1 MRSFQP
7 MYMTPSRIALPY
19 GFPNWS
25 GPSSHARK
33 VSALARCCASRAV
46 VIQSSA
52 RPSLCSLWPPTSQA
66 RGIQTV
72 WSAPYVALMRSD
84 SRCVPGL
91 AAGSHCAWP
100 SYVGDTS

>member
-19 GFPNWS
+19 GLPNWS
-25 GPSSHARK
+25 GPSSQARN
-33 VSALARCCASRAV
+33 VSALARCWGSRTL

-52 RPSLCSLWPPTSQA
+52 RPSLCSLWPPTSHA

-72 WSAPYVALMRSD
+72 WVLP
-84 SRCVPGL
+84 
-91 AAGSHCAWP
+91 
-100 SYVGDTS
+100 